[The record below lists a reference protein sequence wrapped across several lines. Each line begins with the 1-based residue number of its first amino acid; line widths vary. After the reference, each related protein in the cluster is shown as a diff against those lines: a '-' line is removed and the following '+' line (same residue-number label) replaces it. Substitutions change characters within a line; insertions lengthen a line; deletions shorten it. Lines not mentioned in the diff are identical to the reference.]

1 VKHNASPFKWRHY
14 APDVILLC
22 VRWYCRYSLSYRD
35 VEQMMKERGLEL
47 DHVTV
52 YRWVQRY
59 APEINKRMRP
69 YLKMAGTSY
78 RIDET
83 YVKVGTQWKYL
94 YRALDKEGQTIE
106 FMLSAKR
113 DISAVKR
120 FFKKM
125 MRADHR
131 RLPFSISVDK
141 HASYPD
147 AFSSSQKEK
156 VLPFDCR
163 LRQTKYLT
171 NIVEQ
176 DHRFVRR
183 RWRAMQCFRSF
194 HTAERTLEGVE
205 AMHMLHKA
213 QVKRL
218 DGIDVAGQAKFVAEL
233 FGVAA

>member
-1 VKHNASPFKWRHY
+1 MKHNSTPFKWRHY

-35 VEQMMKERGLEL
+35 LEEMMRERGLRV

-52 YRWVQRY
+52 WRWVQAY
-59 APEINKRMRP
+59 APEINKRIRP
-69 YLKMAGTSY
+69 HLKLAGASY

-83 YVKVGTQWKYL
+83 YVKVGKSCKYL
-94 YRALDKEGQTIE
+94 YRAVDKEGKTIE
-106 FMLSAKR
+106 FMLSAER
-113 DISAVKR
+113 DVCAAKR

-141 HASYPD
+141 NASYPD
-147 AFSSSQKEK
+147 AFSTPQEEK
-156 VLPFDCR
+156 ILPVDCR
-163 LRQTKYLT
+163 LRRTQYLT

-176 DHRFVRR
+176 DHRFVKKKV
-183 RWRAMQCFRSF
+183 RAAQCFKRF
-194 HTAERTLEGVE
+194 HAAERTLEGIESVN
-205 AMHMLHKA
+205 MMRKG

-218 DGIDVAGQAKFVAEL
+218 DKNDARGQARFIESL
-233 FGVAA
+233 FGIAA